1 MRAFYTVLL
10 ISSCLFYGC
19 LETDD
24 FEVAEENPT
33 TIILTNPI
41 RFDQLAVGQKST
53 YVLTEA
59 YDNQIPSSSCQQ
71 GLDTLQVE
79 IMEQDTNGY
88 LVKETTTLPNSTP
101 FFFYLKHEIRKILKD
116 TIENEPAIKEYYELQ
131 TIKTAAIAGA
141 NSDQWSA
148 LYNQLEARLYLETLP
163 HKSIIP
169 VELENICDL
178 LFLPP
183 MKNAPLPNEDRFHH
197 SELGATKDHEYENNY
212 YGDIL
217 IMNHDYNYFGDG
229 VNFTYG
235 YSLEA
240 GLIFSGT
247 FLGRSNSSE
256 IWHLV
261 SDN

>member
-1 MRAFYTVLL
+1 
-10 ISSCLFYGC
+10 
-19 LETDD
+19 
-24 FEVAEENPT
+24 
-33 TIILTNPI
+33 
-41 RFDQLAVGQKST
+41 
-53 YVLTEA
+53 
-59 YDNQIPSSSCQQ
+59 
-71 GLDTLQVE
+71 
-79 IMEQDTNGY
+79 MEQDTNGY

-148 LYNQLEARLYLETLP
+148 LYNQLEASLYLETLP
-163 HKSIIP
+163 H
-169 VELENICDL
+169 ND
-178 LFLPP
+178 
-183 MKNAPLPNEDRFHH
+183 PLPNEDRFHH

-212 YGDIL
+212 YGDLL

-256 IWHLV
+256 VWHLV